1 MKLNV
6 SSRFSEWVL
15 SNMLKEYSEPA
26 SKNSTHVVNYLG
38 DVITEI
44 KDKTTVQAI
53 KETAVQIIPT
63 SVPEWNKAEQDI
75 KASLDWQSLQIGEPT
90 EAEFII
96 EDLISQTSVIDTMVW
111 VYDLFLNNADNALMA
126 CTLIH
131 ALSHLEYELIYP
143 QGPMMAMAMFGST
156 DKRVVGF
163 AVKAFSNWNSKD
175 SVKYIEHFKPR
186 WKWAER
192 ELDRIINYIRENG
205 DDLNG
210 VPDEKNHTTKVDTRT
225 A

>member
-15 SNMLKEYSEPA
+15 SSMLKKYSEPA
-26 SKNSTHVVNYLG
+26 SKNSTQEVNYLG

-53 KETAVQIIPT
+53 KKTAVKVIPT
-63 SVPEWNKAEQDI
+63 YVSYLNEAEQDI
-75 KASLDWQSLQIGEPT
+75 KASLDWQSIQIGEPT

-96 EDLISQTSVIDTMVW
+96 EDLITQISVNDVMVW
-111 VYDLFLNNADNALMA
+111 VYDLFLNNADNPLMV

-175 SVKYIEHFKPR
+175 SLKYINNFKPKE
-186 WKWAER
+186 KWAEK
-192 ELDRIINYIRENG
+192 ELDRVINYIRENG

-210 VPDEKNHTTKVDTRT
+210 IPNEKNHTTKVDTRT
-225 A
+225 G

>member
-15 SNMLKEYSEPA
+15 SNMLKEHSEPI
-26 SKNSTHVVNYLG
+26 SKNSTQEVNFFG

-44 KDKTTVQAI
+44 KDETTFQAINKTTVQ
-53 KETAVQIIPT
+53 IIPMR
-63 SVPEWNKAEQDI
+63 VLDWNKAEQDI
-75 KASLDWQSLQIGEPT
+75 KASLDWQSIQIGEPT
-90 EAEFII
+90 EVEFII
-96 EDLISQTSVIDTMVW
+96 EDLIRQTSVNDTMAW
-111 VYDLFLNNADNALMA
+111 VYNLFLNNADNPLMA

-175 SVKYIEHFKPR
+175 SLKYINNFKPKG
-186 WKWAER
+186 KWAER
-192 ELDRIINYIRENG
+192 ELDRVINYIRENG